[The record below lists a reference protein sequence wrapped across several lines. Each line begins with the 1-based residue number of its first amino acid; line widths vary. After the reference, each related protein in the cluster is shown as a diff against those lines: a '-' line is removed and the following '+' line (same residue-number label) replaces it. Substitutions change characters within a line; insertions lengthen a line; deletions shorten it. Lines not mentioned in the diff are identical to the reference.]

1 MPGPP
6 PREPPGWPREP
17 LLPYNGLA
25 LDRAAGWRAD
35 DAWLRGVARRP
46 GSRLLALWQDKCLVD
61 ASGLE
66 PVTIPMAGAGALLG
80 PSDEGSAG
88 TGDGAAAG
96 TAAASAAG
104 TGDAAA
110 GTGGGRQPVFL
121 GLDGEAGVFAVD
133 LSDAGETAAARLAGA
148 SAAVDTR
155 QLFPALDAQRAAALA
170 YARGLLRWHRDQ
182 RFCGACGAPSVPGE
196 GGHLRACTGPGC
208 GRLHFPRIEPAVIV
222 VVEAPGAPPRC
233 LLGRHRG
240 AEAGAFALIAG
251 FVDIGESFEDA
262 VRREVAEETGVP
274 VGGIRYAG
282 SQAWPYPSGIMV
294 GFLARA
300 ASDAISVDG
309 DELVEAHWFTRA
321 ALAAHRAAR
330 PRTHGDSIGTHLL
343 DAWLAA
349 GD

>member
-1 MPGPP
+1 MPEQP
-6 PREPPGWPREP
+6 PREPPDWPREP

-25 LDRAAGWRAD
+25 LDRAVGRRAD

-88 TGDGAAAG
+88 TGVPRPARSPSSPASSTVARASWTRSAG
-96 TAAASAAG
+96 WSPRRPASRSAG
-104 TGDAAA
+104 
-110 GTGGGRQPVFL
+110 
-121 GLDGEAGVFAVD
+121 
-133 LSDAGETAAARLAGA
+133 
-148 SAAVDTR
+148 SATR
-155 QLFPALDAQRAAALA
+155 A
-170 YARGLLRWHRDQ
+170 
-182 RFCGACGAPSVPGE
+182 
-196 GGHLRACTGPGC
+196 
-208 GRLHFPRIEPAVIV
+208 
-222 VVEAPGAPPRC
+222 
-233 LLGRHRG
+233 
-240 AEAGAFALIAG
+240 
-251 FVDIGESFEDA
+251 
-262 VRREVAEETGVP
+262 
-274 VGGIRYAG
+274 

-309 DELVEAHWFTRA
+309 DELVEARWFTRA